1 MAKYEKHLTGNFDE
15 LLELVT
21 DGVLNGSM
29 SASYENG
36 SDWTNGTVRCA
47 VRVFERYSYMG
58 GNRVSMNVT
67 LVGNDRD
74 LFFSAITSGGSQA
87 VFFKLNT
94 LGEES
99 EELRVKR
106 WEEAGGRRE
115 KSRLCFISALHSFFH
130 SKTGVRSGKGCPLCR
145 LRSLKRVLTV
155 YRELWYDFIMIKR

>member
-36 SDWTNGTVRCA
+36 SDWTNGA

-99 EELRVKR
+99 FL
-106 WEEAGGRRE
+106 E
-115 KSRLCFISALHSFFH
+115 KLVPIVENY
-130 SKTGVRSGKGCPLCR
+130 K
-145 LRSLKRVLTV
+145 KRV
-155 YRELWYDFIMIKR
+155 E